1 MNIKKTIVFI
11 AVFIIAVTVFASDA
25 GHSQEVHHG
34 FDWFGFLGK
43 VFNST
48 VLFGGLYYALRK
60 PIASFLGKK
69 SADVKED
76 ILERENKIKEAREEL
91 SGILKRLESIADQV
105 KIMNE
110 DAKKSGAEEKDKLR
124 IAGEEESKR
133 IIEAAKEEVDFK
145 IESSVK
151 GLMTRIAKLTIDKFR
166 DTFTNEL
173 TEKVH
178 EKIIED
184 NIKIAGDIMG
194 SQVINE
200 AKK

>member
-1 MNIKKTIVFI
+1 MNIKKTIVFT
-11 AVFIIAVTVFASDA
+11 AVFIIALTVFASDA
-25 GHSQEVHHG
+25 GHSQDVHHG
-34 FDWFGFLGK
+34 FDWLGFLGK

-60 PIASFLGKK
+60 PIVSFLGKK
-69 SADVKED
+69 SSNVKED
-76 ILERENKIKEAREEL
+76 IIERETKINEAREEL
-91 SGILKRLESIADQV
+91 SEILKKLESIADQV
-105 KIMNE
+105 KLMNE

-124 IAGEEESKR
+124 IAGEKESKR
-133 IIEAAKEEVDFK
+133 IIEAAEEEVNFK

-151 GLMTRIAKLTIDKFR
+151 ALRTRIAKLTIDKFR
-166 DTFTNEL
+166 ETFTKEL
-173 TEKVH
+173 TDKIH
-178 EKIIED
+178 KKIIED